1 MENKYGFD
9 EAKINDNTG
18 KKVNFFNLGPNN
30 KWQILLNNEIREKI
44 EVNFK
49 NEMKELGYI

>member
-1 MENKYGFD
+1 MW
-9 EAKINDNTG
+9 
-18 KKVNFFNLGPNN
+18 VNN
-30 KWQILLNNEIREKI
+30 KHLVVWQILLNNEIREKI